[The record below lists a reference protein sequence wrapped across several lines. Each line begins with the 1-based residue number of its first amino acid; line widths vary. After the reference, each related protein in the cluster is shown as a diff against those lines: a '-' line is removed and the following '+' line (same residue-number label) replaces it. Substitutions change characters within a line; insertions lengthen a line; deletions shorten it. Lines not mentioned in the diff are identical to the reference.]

1 MHIHPFLTNDEINT
15 NIRWLT
21 ENASPPVKYLTYKH
35 ILKTEAASESMLE
48 LWKQVENGDAAAEIF
63 SRQNEDGSW
72 FSGGPWGPQ
81 GYCRQTGRGYTASRP
96 KFVTTAWILPYLGEM
111 GFTIAD
117 ERIRKACEFF
127 LPYINNEQAGSARG
141 LV

>member
-1 MHIHPFLTNDEINT
+1 MFLSTNEINA
-15 NIRWLT
+15 NLRWLT
-21 ENASPPVKYLTYKH
+21 ENASPPVKYLTYKP